1 MAALFSNQARGW
13 GQNTTSYKFQVPVI
27 TSGLYLPSKPLLYRW
42 KFLPILHPPPALP
55 TSPIPSHS
63 QRLSQFSLCCFH
75 CWDCWVKVD
84 VWWKVK
90 CVSGPQPPLWSPPP
104 HPFLHVKLPR
114 GSRPLVWVYYQN
126 ILTKYWVSATRISC
140 CGRLTEWPLSLLTLM
155 QQRAA
160 LSGGNSPPS
169 LPSSPTRGQQGTLEA
184 RGRSPPGQ
192 NVAAIWSVT
201 VRTIISQSPR
211 WKRTMCQKTRCTSIG
226 AAPLNSLPPGSKNII
241 YILLFIRRQ
250 IFCGSAGTRFQ
261 EGVHV
266 KRSAGLGCLHKSVPL
281 PNESKF

>member
-1 MAALFSNQARGW
+1 MV
-13 GQNTTSYKFQVPVI
+13 YI
-27 TSGLYLPSKPLLYRW
+27 YLSSPCYTDGNSFRFCATPPKPS
-42 KFLPILHPPPALP
+42 PPPSS
-55 TSPIPSHS
+55 SPFPSHW
-63 QRLSQFSLCCFH
+63 QRLSQFSLRCFY

-84 VWWKVK
+84 VWGKWN
-90 CVSGPQPPLWSPPP
+90 VSAALSLRFDPPP
-104 HPFLHVKLPR
+104 PPFLHVKVPR
-114 GSRPLVWVYYQN
+114 GSRPLVWVYYRN

-140 CGRLTEWPLSLLTLM
+140 CGRLTEWPLSLRTLM

-160 LSGGNSPPS
+160 LSGGNLPPS
-169 LPSSPTRGQQGTLEA
+169 RRWTAGHIREA
-184 RGRSPPGQ
+184 GGRSPSEQ
-192 NVAAIWSVT
+192 SFAAIRSVT

-211 WKRTMCQKTRCTSIG
+211 WKRTMCQKARCTSVG

-261 EGVHV
+261 QGVHV

-281 PNESKF
+281 PNETKF